1 MRVAAG
7 GLRPSAGI
15 AVHDQSGEHV
25 GVLVGMSSVDDLESV
40 DVQVQD
46 AFLETGD
53 MEAERVGC
61 DHESAL
67 FTDDVYC
74 LLHR

>member
-1 MRVAAG
+1 
-7 GLRPSAGI
+7 
-15 AVHDQSGEHV
+15 
-25 GVLVGMSSVDDLESV
+25 MSSVDDLESV